1 VKEIM
6 PRHRKPALV
15 AMKRGFVKAMT
26 RHTALFYQR
35 SNRTLVVTF
44 DNMKSRETPSP
55 AYPWGYD
62 FLAKQ
67 DYSHLGIVMRRRND
81 WFRHKDLANFFDT
94 LRDDGF
100 FNAFKHVVFYGSSM
114 GGYGALAYASASP
127 GARVVAFSPQTSLDP
142 AHARFET
149 RYRNGFARGDWS
161 GPYLDGAYEARTAN
175 SVTVFYDPYERID
188 CSHVSRLE
196 VNTQLNRMKMPFAG
210 HDTMRRLAMQEIL
223 PEICLLALEGKLT
236 AKDFN
241 IMLRAHRGVQA
252 VARKSLNLAIDKG
265 HPKLVMA
272 TLSQLEKT
280 KPEWNFPKIKR
291 AAQEAIDRSV
301 PHS

>member
-1 VKEIM
+1 MKDIM

-15 AMKRGFVKAMT
+15 AMERGFVKAMS

-35 SNRTLVVTF
+35 SNQTLVVTF

-81 WFRHKDLANFFDT
+81 WFRHKDLAKFFDT

-100 FNAFKHVVFYGSSM
+100 FRAFDNVVFYGSSM
-114 GGYGALAYASASP
+114 GGYGALAYVSASP

-142 AHARFET
+142 AHVPFET

-161 GPYLDGAYEARTAN
+161 GPYLDGAYEARTAS

-188 CSHVSRLE
+188 RSHVLRLE
-196 VNTQLNRMKMPFAG
+196 ATTQLNRMKLPFAG
-210 HDTMRRLAMQEIL
+210 HDTMRRLVMQEIL
-223 PEICLLALEGKLT
+223 PEICLLALGGKLKT
-236 AKDFN
+236 KSFDDK
-241 IMLRAHRGVQA
+241 LRTSRGVQA
-252 VARKSLNLAIDKG
+252 VARKTLNRAIETG
-265 HPKLVMA
+265 HPQLVMA
-272 TLSQLEKT
+272 ALIQLEKT

-291 AAQEAIDRSV
+291 EAQEAINRSA
-301 PHS
+301 PYN

>member
-1 VKEIM
+1 
-6 PRHRKPALV
+6 
-15 AMKRGFVKAMT
+15 MT

-81 WFRHKDLANFFDT
+81 WFRHKDLANFFDM

-100 FNAFKHVVFYGSSM
+100 FDTFDNVVFYGSSM

-127 GARVVAFSPQTSLDP
+127 GARVVTFSPQTSLDP
-142 AHARFET
+142 AHVPFES

-161 GPYLDGAYEARTAN
+161 GPYLDGAFEARTA
-175 SVTVFYDPYERID
+175 SQVIVFYDPYEGID
-188 CSHVSRLE
+188 RSHVLRLE
-196 VNTQLNRMKMPFAG
+196 ANTRLNRMKMPFAG
-210 HDTMRRLAMQEIL
+210 HDTMRRLVMQEIL
-223 PEICLLALEGKLT
+223 PEICFLALEGKLT
-236 AKDFN
+236 AKCFN
-241 IMLRAHRGVQA
+241 NKLRASRGVQA
-252 VARKSLNLAIDKG
+252 VARKSLNRAIEKG
-265 HPKLVMA
+265 HPQLVMK

-280 KPEWNFPKIKR
+280 KPKWNFPKIKR
-291 AAQEAIDRSV
+291 AAQEAINRSA